1 MRLRT
6 ISTKQMNKL
15 TIKQM
20 NEVYLKYERSRQEHD
35 QNMSRIDDSFYFSL
49 YLCRDLKEKE
59 IEIRE

>member
-1 MRLRT
+1 
-6 ISTKQMNKL
+6 
-15 TIKQM
+15 M

-59 IEIRE
+59 IEICE